1 MNDLATDLANRDK
14 MIQLLREE
22 AANQEKKLMTR
33 YKALQHTAAENNF
46 LEGVVEDYKSYYSRI
61 KEQKEE
67 QYEALRVLYDHIDK
81 ITEENKMANSMLCE
95 IQHDQRRI
103 IREMRQVNEEMDNIF
118 LNFFRSIN
126 RECIYITLLS
136 ESRKTSGSRINII
149 CKRTRTRC
157 TR

>member
-14 MIQLLREE
+14 MIQHLREE
-22 AANQEKKLMTR
+22 ATNQEKKLMTR

-81 ITEENKMANSMLCE
+81 VTNENKMANSKLCE
-95 IQHDQRRI
+95 MQHDQRRI
-103 IREMRQVNEEMDNIF
+103 ISEMRQVNEEMDNI
-118 LNFFRSIN
+118 LD
-126 RECIYITLLS
+126 
-136 ESRKTSGSRINII
+136 
-149 CKRTRTRC
+149 
-157 TR
+157 

>member
-14 MIQLLREE
+14 MIQHLREE

-81 ITEENKMANSMLCE
+81 ITTENKMANSKLCE
-95 IQHDQRRI
+95 MQHDQRRI
-103 IREMRQVNEEMDNIF
+103 IREMNQVTNEIDNV
-118 LNFFRSIN
+118 LD
-126 RECIYITLLS
+126 
-136 ESRKTSGSRINII
+136 
-149 CKRTRTRC
+149 
-157 TR
+157 

>member
-81 ITEENKMANSMLCE
+81 ITEENKMANSKLCE
-95 IQHDQRRI
+95 MQHDQRRI
-103 IREMRQVNEEMDNIF
+103 IREMRQVNEEMDNI
-118 LNFFRSIN
+118 LD
-126 RECIYITLLS
+126 
-136 ESRKTSGSRINII
+136 
-149 CKRTRTRC
+149 
-157 TR
+157 

>member
-14 MIQLLREE
+14 MIQHLREE

-46 LEGVVEDYKSYYSRI
+46 LEGVVEDYKSYYGRI

-81 ITEENKMANSMLCE
+81 ITTKNKMANSKLCE
-95 IQHDQRRI
+95 MQHDQRRI
-103 IREMRQVNEEMDNIF
+103 ISEMRQVNEEMDNI
-118 LNFFRSIN
+118 LD
-126 RECIYITLLS
+126 
-136 ESRKTSGSRINII
+136 
-149 CKRTRTRC
+149 
-157 TR
+157 